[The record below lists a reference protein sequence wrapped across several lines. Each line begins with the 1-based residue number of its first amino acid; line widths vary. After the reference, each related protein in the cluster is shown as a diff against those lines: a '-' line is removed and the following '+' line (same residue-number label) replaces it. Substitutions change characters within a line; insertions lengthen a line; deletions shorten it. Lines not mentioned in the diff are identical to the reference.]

1 MTFHLKAGLAGFPVG
16 HSMSPIIHGV
26 FMESAGISGE
36 YSLLSVEPAALGET
50 VSRLAGLSWTG
61 LNITVPHKV
70 RIMAHCDLLSEE
82 AKAAGAVNTLVFQDS
97 GVHGHNTDIQ
107 GFRAMASDLPAPF
120 FVLGR
125 GGAAR
130 AISRALPPGQCV
142 LLARGEDL
150 PNSTRLPERATLV
163 NATPLGWKNEDVYPI
178 HIPNKWCFADLNYNP
193 GWAFRNSLAERGVRV
208 VTGETML
215 VEQAAC
221 AFSLWTGY
229 TPGEGAKLTALERIK
244 AKQHAWN

>member
-1 MTFHLKAGLAGFPVG
+1 MTFYLKAGLAGFPVG
-16 HSMSPIIHGV
+16 HSLSPLIHGV
-26 FMESAGISGE
+26 FMESAGIPGN
-36 YSLLSVEPAALGET
+36 YSLLSVEPEALEGT
-50 VSRLAGLSWTG
+50 IKRLTGSSWTG

-70 RIMAHCDLLSEE
+70 SVMAHCDLLSEE

-107 GFRAMASDLPAPF
+107 GFRAMVSDLPWPF
-120 FVLGR
+120 FVVGR

-130 AISRALPPGQCV
+130 AINRALPPGHCV

-150 PNSTRLPERATLV
+150 SGRRLPERATMV
-163 NATPLGWKNEDVYPI
+163 NATPLGWNNEDGFPI
-178 HIPNKWCFADLNYNP
+178 QIPNNWCFADLNYNP
-193 GWAFRNSLAERGVRV
+193 GWSFRNSLAQRGIRV

-215 VEQAAC
+215 VEQAAR
-221 AFSLWTGY
+221 AFALWTGY